1 MSTIDDDK
9 IIELFWER
17 SEDAIRETEA
27 KYGRYLTSVAANILT
42 DEQDRRECISDALL
56 AVWNAIPPAK
66 PPALKLY
73 LAKITRNLAISRWRR
88 LSAEKRR
95 GGQIAVVFDELA
107 ELPDGKDTSQ
117 EVADSM
123 ALAQALSSFLHSSG
137 RIQRAVFIKRYWLF
151 MPIKDIARSTGL
163 SESNVKVMLHRLRSE
178 LRKFLLKE
186 GFEL

>member
-56 AVWNAIPPAK
+56 AAWNAIPPAK
-66 PPALKLY
+66 PPVLKLY
-73 LAKITRNLAISRWRR
+73 LAKITRNLAVNKWRR

-95 GGQIAVVFDELA
+95 GGQTAAVFDELA
-107 ELPDGKDTSQ
+107 ELPDEKDTAQ

-123 ALAQALSSFLHSSG
+123 ALAQALSSFLRASG
-137 RIQRAVFIKRYWLF
+137 KIKRAVFIKRYWLF
-151 MPIKDIARSTGL
+151 MTIKEIARSTGL
-163 SESNVKVMLHRLRSE
+163 SESNVKVMLHRMRSE
-178 LRKFLLKE
+178 LRKHLAKE
-186 GFEL
+186 GFES

>member
-1 MSTIDDDK
+1 MNAIDDDK
-9 IIELFWER
+9 IIKLFWER

-27 KYGRYLTSVAANILT
+27 KYGRYMMSVASNILT

-56 AVWNAIPPAK
+56 AAWNAIPPAR

-73 LAKITRNLAISRWRR
+73 LAKITRNLAVSKWRK
-88 LSAEKRR
+88 LSAEKR
-95 GGQIAVVFDELA
+95 GYGQVAEVFDELA
-107 ELPDGKDTSQ
+107 ELPDGKDTAQ

-123 ALAQALSSFLHSSG
+123 ALAQALSSFLRSSG
-137 RIQRAVFIKRYWLF
+137 RVQRTVFIKRYWLF
-151 MPIKDIARSTGL
+151 MPIREIARSTGL

-178 LRKFLLKE
+178 LRKYLLKE